1 MPGLGYL
8 SRTILAALAAFV
20 ALPSSELAAFE
31 RMQAPRADEPGS
43 GRVSGARTIEL
54 ARWPLASLASAPAPK
69 PEISKPEMME
79 NCPGLVASQAPRVV
93 PAALRLA
100 LASDQVRL
108 TYVGH
113 STFLIESP
121 QLVRVATDYNDYVRS
136 PILPDIVTMNHAHT
150 SHFTDFPDSGIKH
163 VLRGWGPTPDQPA
176 RHDVTVGD
184 VRVRNVPTNIR
195 DWRGGTERHGN
206 SIFIYEMA
214 NMCIAHLGHLHHT
227 LNQQQL
233 NEIGRVDIVLVPVDG
248 NMTLDLEGMIE
259 VLQSLKAPLM
269 VPMHYF
275 STYTLHRFLERARQ
289 SWTVEMSE
297 IPSLVVSKTN
307 LPSTPRVTVLPGH

>member
-1 MPGLGYL
+1 MPGLARL
-8 SRTILAALAAFV
+8 TAALATIV
-20 ALPSSELAAFE
+20 GLGLAAFPA
-31 RMQAPRADEPGS
+31 AP
-43 GRVSGARTIEL
+43 VGALEL
-54 ARWPLASLASAPAPK
+54 TQAPAPR
-69 PEISKPEMME
+69 PEMME
-79 NCPGLVASQAPRVV
+79 NCPGLVASRAPRPM
-93 PAALRLA
+93 PAAMRLA
-100 LASDQVRL
+100 LASDQVRF

-121 QLVRVATDYNDYVRS
+121 QLVRVATDYNDYVRA
-136 PILPDIVTMNHAHT
+136 PVRPDIVTMNHAHT
-150 SHFTDFPDSGIKH
+150 SHFTDHPDPAIKY
-163 VLRGWGPTPDQPA
+163 VLRGWGPSPDQPA
-176 RHDVTVGD
+176 RHDMTLKD

-233 NEIGRVDIVLVPVDG
+233 NEIGRVDVVFVPVDG

-269 VPMHYF
+269 IPMHFF
-275 STYTLHRFLERARQ
+275 STYTLHRFLDRVRQ
-289 SWTVEMSE
+289 NWTVEMSE
-297 IPSLVVSKTN
+297 VPSMVVSKTS
-307 LPSTPRVTVLPGH
+307 LPAKPKVTVLPGY